1 MATNFAWSAEK
12 DRSLFERHGIRFN
25 DIATALRQGRVLAKI
40 PHPNQDRYPGQ
51 QIYYVE
57 FEGYAYAV
65 PFVAEPDG
73 TEFLK
78 TVFPSRKATRDY
90 LGRRR

>member
-1 MATNFAWSAEK
+1 MATNFAWNPEK
-12 DRSLFERHGIRFN
+12 DSM
-25 DIATALRQGRVLAKI
+25 LRRQRRMSFRQVADAINEGRVLGTI

-65 PFVAEPDG
+65 PFVTEPDG